1 MELCDKGLRW
11 NMYESRWFIL
21 HMKELIFVIS
31 LPKGNGFEK
40 TLIAR
45 VNLLFI
51 NPSPTLKSTTAIG
64 RPIFKCMQ

>member
-11 NMYESRWFIL
+11 NMYESCL
-21 HMKELIFVIS
+21 VYSSNGGVYLCNK
-31 LPKGNGFEK
+31 PPQGNGFEK

-51 NPSPTLKSTTAIG
+51 NPSPTLKSAK
-64 RPIFKCMQ
+64 PWA